1 MPYPYGGLRIRP
13 VISLGKVRSTVT
25 IPTFDVLTNEPVGN
39 CVKLED
45 SDILY
50 GFLGSN
56 YLLFADY
63 LNQIFIDLWVKPISF
78 TGSQS
83 GMVLLRQ
90 GHLVAGN
97 WEIGYDLSIDNLFNV
112 QLRIYKSAVTVTTFL
127 ANHKVRPNEW
137 NHIGISWD
145 GTLGVGAGKNGYI
158 WVNGQ
163 KTTVPLVANTNGPW
177 HSGVS
182 ILYYIGRFPSGITG
196 PSGKFYLDELRLWLS
211 SPSDAYFISY
221 PNCPRATTVAAA
233 DPTLLDYFR
242 CNSAAL
248 PLVDSRGSNDV
259 FTLGGGSPAIITT
272 EEYPSSLM
280 SSYPRVHIPLSGIGR
295 NFTFKLRPERPSSAD
310 FGLAVYFTDD
320 EGNDKRYFLWRSD
333 GLRSV
338 DHIPDYS
345 GERIVYGNSRLEVW
359 YNYLDRRVSLAA
371 PITLTLGQLLERSSY
386 AAQGDTNVI
395 SPTADTTIAA
405 TFPLTFPITFNS

>member
-39 CVKLED
+39 CIKIENDDAFFDYL
-45 SDILY
+45 S
-50 GFLGSN
+50 GS
-56 YLLFADY
+56 YTLFADY

-78 TGSQS
+78 TSGQT
-83 GMVLLRQ
+83 GMVIFRQ
-90 GHLVAGN
+90 CTSVAGN
-97 WEIGYDLSIDNLFNV
+97 WTVAWDLAIDNAFNV
-112 QLRIYKSAVTVTTFL
+112 TLRIYKDAVTVTTML
-127 ANHKVRPNEW
+127 SNYKAQPGVW
-137 NHIGISWD
+137 NHIGVVWD

-158 WVNGQ
+158 WVNGK
-163 KTTVPLVANTNGPW
+163 KTTIPLVTNTNGPW
-177 HSGVS
+177 FSQ
-182 ILYYIGRFPSGITG
+182 IYTMYFMGRFPTGITG
-196 PSGKFYLDELRLWLS
+196 ASGKFYFDEIRLWNA
-211 SPSDAYFISY
+211 PQNDDYFKLY
-221 PNCPRATTVAAA
+221 PNCPRSTSASSDV
-233 DPTLLDYFR
+233 TLIDYFR
-242 CNSAAL
+242 CNTNSLVIPDAQGSGDNWSALAGT
-248 PLVDSRGSNDV
+248 PVV
-259 FTLGGGSPAIITT
+259 ITT